1 MWARSVQATPPEVVG
16 NDDVGDG
23 VEHHLDVSCI
33 CGAGHVTV
41 DFLIWRAVLALEL
54 CLDVSCGVLVDVG
67 SWRRRRREKKTGF
80 YFTALIGPGHDL
92 LVLTQSQRRP
102 PAKSGLTF
110 SQNLRTLQSSL
121 VTEQENMFIHKLT
134 DV

>member
-67 SWRRRRREKKTGF
+67 SWRRRRREKKNRFLFHCSDWSRSRPAGVNSESE
-80 YFTALIGPGHDL
+80 TAPGKVRAD
-92 LVLTQSQRRP
+92 
-102 PAKSGLTF
+102 
-110 SQNLRTLQSSL
+110 
-121 VTEQENMFIHKLT
+121 I
-134 DV
+134 